1 MEAVKPKWRFVRT
14 DRIPFWNKALIPILA
29 LLITFLLTTGL
40 ILWSGANPFE
50 TYYYFLIDPLSSR
63 TSILEVLVKATP
75 LMLTGAA
82 VTFAF
87 RAGYY
92 NIGAEGQLL
101 AGAIAAAG
109 IGMVM
114 DNVPAIVAVPVILIG
129 SFVAGVLWAL
139 IPALLKVKMAVDE
152 VVTTLLLNSVM
163 AYIVSALLNGP
174 WRDPTSGWP
183 QSPEIAPSAMFA
195 KIVPRSRLNLGFL
208 IGLAVIFLLWVVLT
222 RTSFGL
228 KMKAVGL
235 GKPAAHFAGIN
246 VGRTVLISALISGG
260 IAGIAGA
267 AEVCGIQYHLI
278 GELSSGYGYT
288 GVTIATLASLN
299 PVGVLIASLFFGLI
313 DQGAQT
319 VSRVLGVPVYL
330 GEVTQATLLLVALG
344 VFLLQ
349 KYALRRTK

>member
-183 QSPEIAPSAMFA
+183 QSPEIAPSAMF
-195 KIVPRSRLNLGFL
+195 
-208 IGLAVIFLLWVVLT
+208 
-222 RTSFGL
+222 
-228 KMKAVGL
+228 
-235 GKPAAHFAGIN
+235 
-246 VGRTVLISALISGG
+246 
-260 IAGIAGA
+260 
-267 AEVCGIQYHLI
+267 
-278 GELSSGYGYT
+278 
-288 GVTIATLASLN
+288 
-299 PVGVLIASLFFGLI
+299 
-313 DQGAQT
+313 
-319 VSRVLGVPVYL
+319 
-330 GEVTQATLLLVALG
+330 
-344 VFLLQ
+344 
-349 KYALRRTK
+349 

>member
-139 IPALLKVKMAVDE
+139 IPALLKVKIAVDE